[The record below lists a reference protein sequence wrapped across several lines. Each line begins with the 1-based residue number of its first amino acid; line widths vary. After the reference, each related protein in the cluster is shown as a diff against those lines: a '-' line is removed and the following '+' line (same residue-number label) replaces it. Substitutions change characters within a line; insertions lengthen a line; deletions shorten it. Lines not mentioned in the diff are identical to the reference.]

1 MKLSGAQAIIKV
13 LLEQGVDTVFGYPG
27 GQVIPL
33 YNALYDAPLRNV
45 LTAHEQGAIHAA
57 DGYARASGRT
67 GVCIATSGPGATNIV
82 TGLATAYLD
91 SVPLVA
97 ITGQVSVANLGRD
110 SFQEIDI
117 VGVTLPIT
125 KYNILV
131 RKPEDLL
138 PALRQAF
145 YLAQEGR
152 PGPVLVDVPSNLQ
165 VGDVEWMEAEP
176 LTPPVMETARE
187 EILEAAAVTI
197 TNARQP
203 VFLVGGG
210 AVHSGAAEEVLRFA
224 RKTGMPVV
232 NTLMGIGVFPGS
244 DRQCLGLT
252 GMHGHIAA
260 NMAVANADVLIVA
273 GSRFSERV
281 TGDRNRYVGKKTI
294 IQLDIDPSEVDKNV
308 MTALPLVGDMKEN
321 LNKLSERVKKLDI
334 EHWWHTI
341 KAWDATENRAAQ
353 SGERLTAPWLMK
365 ELTRSFKG
373 EDTVFVTDV
382 GQNQMWAALHLEV
395 DAPRHHL
402 TSGGCG
408 TMGFGLPAAM
418 GAKFGAPD
426 RTVCFFT
433 GDGGM
438 QMTIQELGTIMQ
450 EKLNV
455 KIIILNNNFLG
466 MVRQWQELFF
476 HERYSNTIMENPDFV
491 AIAKAYG
498 IAGRA
503 VEKREELDD
512 AIAEMLNHD
521 GAYVLVANVETCG
534 MVYPMVPAG
543 GSVTNMIMGDEK

>member
-476 HERYSNTIMENPDFV
+476 HERYSNTIMKNPDFV

>member
-1 MKLSGAQAIIKV
+1 MRPISL
-13 LLEQGVDTVFGYPG
+13 
-27 GQVIPL
+27 
-33 YNALYDAPLRNV
+33 
-45 LTAHEQGAIHAA
+45 
-57 DGYARASGRT
+57 RT
-67 GVCIATSGPGATNIV
+67 GYSLFRFRT
-82 TGLATAYLD
+82 
-91 SVPLVA
+91 LVA

-281 TGDRNRYVGKKTI
+281 TGDRNRYVGKKR
-294 IQLDIDPSEVDKNV
+294 
-308 MTALPLVGDMKEN
+308 
-321 LNKLSERVKKLDI
+321 LSN
-334 EHWWHTI
+334 W
-341 KAWDATENRAAQ
+341 
-353 SGERLTAPWLMK
+353 
-365 ELTRSFKG
+365 
-373 EDTVFVTDV
+373 
-382 GQNQMWAALHLEV
+382 
-395 DAPRHHL
+395 
-402 TSGGCG
+402 
-408 TMGFGLPAAM
+408 
-418 GAKFGAPD
+418 
-426 RTVCFFT
+426 
-433 GDGGM
+433 
-438 QMTIQELGTIMQ
+438 
-450 EKLNV
+450 
-455 KIIILNNNFLG
+455 ILIL
-466 MVRQWQELFF
+466 L
-476 HERYSNTIMENPDFV
+476 
-491 AIAKAYG
+491 K
-498 IAGRA
+498 
-503 VEKREELDD
+503 
-512 AIAEMLNHD
+512 
-521 GAYVLVANVETCG
+521 
-534 MVYPMVPAG
+534 
-543 GSVTNMIMGDEK
+543 

>member
-408 TMGFGLPAAM
+408 TMQF
-418 GAKFGAPD
+418 
-426 RTVCFFT
+426 
-433 GDGGM
+433 
-438 QMTIQELGTIMQ
+438 
-450 EKLNV
+450 
-455 KIIILNNNFLG
+455 
-466 MVRQWQELFF
+466 
-476 HERYSNTIMENPDFV
+476 
-491 AIAKAYG
+491 
-498 IAGRA
+498 
-503 VEKREELDD
+503 
-512 AIAEMLNHD
+512 
-521 GAYVLVANVETCG
+521 
-534 MVYPMVPAG
+534 
-543 GSVTNMIMGDEK
+543 

>member
-498 IAGRA
+498 IASRA

>member
-260 NMAVANADVLIVA
+260 NMAGGYGENAKKKKAYIIYLNGTVARAKKSDSDLIQPGCEIVVPTK
-273 GSRFSERV
+273 SERK
-281 TGDRNRYVGKKTI
+281 RL
-294 IQLDIDPSEVDKNV
+294 QLSEIMGMSS
-308 MTALPLVGDMKEN
+308 MTA
-321 LNKLSERVKKLDI
+321 
-334 EHWWHTI
+334 TI
-341 KAWDATENRAAQ
+341 
-353 SGERLTAPWLMK
+353 
-365 ELTRSFKG
+365 
-373 EDTVFVTDV
+373 
-382 GQNQMWAALHLEV
+382 
-395 DAPRHHL
+395 
-402 TSGGCG
+402 
-408 TMGFGLPAAM
+408 AAM
-418 GAKFGAPD
+418 
-426 RTVCFFT
+426 
-433 GDGGM
+433 
-438 QMTIQELGTIMQ
+438 
-450 EKLNV
+450 
-455 KIIILNNNFLG
+455 
-466 MVRQWQELFF
+466 
-476 HERYSNTIMENPDFV
+476 V
-491 AIAKAYG
+491 AT
-498 IAGRA
+498 
-503 VEKREELDD
+503 L
-512 AIAEMLNHD
+512 
-521 GAYVLVANVETCG
+521 
-534 MVYPMVPAG
+534 
-543 GSVTNMIMGDEK
+543 TNAFK